1 MSTIDGMKNLFE
13 AIFKSNLENV
23 GFDNQ
28 AGYFYIG
35 DEAIHE
41 VARFWFTAYTNEY
54 ILEGGDDLERF
65 SDVADL
71 IAKLE
76 SLEFEY

>member
-13 AIFKSNLENV
+13 AVWKSNLENV
-23 GFDNQ
+23 GFDNTE
-28 AGYFYIG
+28 GYFYLG
-35 DEAIHE
+35 NEAIHQ
-41 VARFWFTAYTNEY
+41 VARFWYTAYSNEY
-54 ILEGGDDLERF
+54 ILEGADDLERF

-76 SLEFEY
+76 TLEFEY